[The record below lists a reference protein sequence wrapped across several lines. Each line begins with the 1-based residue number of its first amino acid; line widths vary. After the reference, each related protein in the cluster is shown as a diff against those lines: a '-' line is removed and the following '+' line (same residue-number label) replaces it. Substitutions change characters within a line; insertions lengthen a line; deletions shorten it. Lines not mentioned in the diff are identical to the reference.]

1 MYFLNVYSWH
11 AQKTLARNSSF
22 DKFKEVKTM
31 LEVTVVKA
39 AHKGSLVSLDELLKS
54 QSTHPSQWGMSAV
67 VDTIA

>member
-1 MYFLNVYSWH
+1 
-11 AQKTLARNSSF
+11 
-22 DKFKEVKTM
+22 M